1 MTEKEQLKTLIEIAK
16 ENNRLLVLIK
26 MNEPTKKRMLEVHHN
41 KDLDEVFSKIDEE
54 YGKNLRLRA
63 NYDNIIDG
71 AYMIEDEDLRFLL
84 NGEEPYQY

>member
-84 NGEEPYQY
+84 NGEDPYQY

>member
-84 NGEEPYQY
+84 NGEEPYKY

>member
-26 MNEPTKKRMLEVHHN
+26 MNEPTKKRMLEIHHN
-41 KDLDEVFSKIDEE
+41 KDLDEVFSKVDKE

>member
-1 MTEKEQLKTLIEIAK
+1 MTEKEQLKILIEIAK

-84 NGEEPYQY
+84 NGEEPYKY